1 MFPNI
6 NAECAR
12 AGMTK
17 SLLAERLGVSYGT
30 LKNWMNGKGEIPASK
45 LIIMSKLFG
54 CSTDYL
60 LGVGPREARTE

>member
-12 AGMTK
+12 AGLSK
-17 SLLAERLGVSYGT
+17 LALAEKIGVSYGT
-30 LKNWMNGKGEIPASK
+30 LKNWMKGKGEIPASK
-45 LIIMSKLFG
+45 LIAMSELFK

-60 LGVGPREARTE
+60 LGLSERE

>member
-17 SLLAERLGVSYGT
+17 AELAEHLGVSYGT
-30 LKNWMNGKGEIPASK
+30 LKNWMRGKGEIPASK
-45 LIIMSKLFG
+45 LVIMAELFK

-60 LGVGPREARTE
+60 LGVTEAE

>member
-17 SLLAERLGVSYGT
+17 ADLAEKIGVSYGT
-30 LKNWMNGKGEIPASK
+30 LKNWMRGKGEIPASK
-45 LIIMSKLFG
+45 LIAMSELFN

-60 LGVGPREARTE
+60 LGVSNRE

>member
-17 SLLAERLGVSYGT
+17 TELAEKIGVSYGT
-30 LKNWMNGKGEIPASK
+30 LKNWMRGKGEIPASK
-45 LIIMSKLFG
+45 LVAMSELFN

-60 LGVGPREARTE
+60 LGVAKQE